1 MGLVMVSMDF
11 MWLEIVSV
19 GLMVVSVVLMG
30 VCWWL
35 VGFDVVTGGL
45 MVASVGLIWV

>member
-19 GLMVVSVVLMG
+19 GLMGVSGVLMR
-30 VCWWL
+30 V
-35 VGFDVVTGGL
+35 
-45 MVASVGLIWV
+45 

>member
-1 MGLVMVSMDF
+1 M
-11 MWLEIVSV
+11 
-19 GLMVVSVVLMG
+19 VLMG

-45 MVASVGLIWV
+45 MVASVGLMGLVGFDGVSGG